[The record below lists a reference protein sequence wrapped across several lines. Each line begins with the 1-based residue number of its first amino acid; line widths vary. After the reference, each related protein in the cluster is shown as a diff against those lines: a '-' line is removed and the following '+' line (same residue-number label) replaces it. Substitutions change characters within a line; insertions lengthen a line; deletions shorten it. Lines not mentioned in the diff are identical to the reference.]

1 MNKLT
6 VKKKN
11 ECLNECN
18 GQNGLKVPFYTK
30 KNWCRNIFHSEIAK
44 KNI

>member
-6 VKKKN
+6 VKKN

-18 GQNGLKVPFYTK
+18 GQNGLKVPFYTEK
-30 KNWCRNIFHSEIAK
+30 KLM
-44 KNI
+44 